1 MLLPSNYSTNTL
13 ATPSNIPESSSGLMI
28 DVPVTPGSPLNY
40 QKTFVLVT
48 SLTLCNKSSS
58 DIGVF
63 AKIVNNSSSAFIVHN
78 LDLPSSV
85 SFDVINGN
93 RFTLK
98 EGDKIYV
105 WHNGSDATSLDAI
118 LSYTTHQ
125 PLTTYDV

>member
-13 ATPSNIPESSSGLMI
+13 ATPSNVPESASGLMI
-28 DVPVTPGSPLNY
+28 DVPVTPGSPQNF
-40 QKTFVLVT
+40 QKTFALVT
-48 SLTLCNKSSS
+48 SLILCNRSSS

-63 AKIVNNSSSAFIVHN
+63 AKVVNGSSSAFIAHD
-78 LDLPSSV
+78 LDLPSNV

-93 RFTLK
+93 KFTLK

-105 WHNGSDATSLDAI
+105 WHNGSGATDLDAI
-118 LSYTTHQ
+118 LSYTIHR